1 MSGNRELEL
10 NSGMRCAKYMLIIVS
25 FMFALTAILLIM
37 VGTTIQTIFGD
48 FSLFIDGH
56 FSSPP
61 ALLIAIGFILIAVA
75 TLGAYGAVKES
86 VMLINLYG
94 VCLFLVFILEVSA
107 AIAAFVMQS
116 QVRDMLMRTMN
127 QALADYETDNNVESA
142 VDFMQSGLGC
152 CGVVEPDDW
161 REFYS
166 YNKNKNETHMEPD
179 DVIVPLSCCASL
191 AESPNDDNDYNCL
204 QPYEYGCFRKMNFI
218 LSQSAMLIAT
228 GATTVAFVQLLG
240 VLCAFMLAKTLRR
253 NKSIREARR
262 WQLQQSLGV
271 LISGGKMALPVN
283 SAMSGYQQLESN
295 GEVGTHE
302 PYTYTPQSPSV
313 N

>member
-1 MSGNRELEL
+1 MANRELEL
-10 NSGMRCAKYMLIIVS
+10 NSGMRCAKYMLLIVS

-75 TLGAYGAVKES
+75 TLGAYGAIKES

-94 VCLFLVFILEVSA
+94 VALFLVFILEVAA

-116 QVRDMLMRTMN
+116 QVREMLMRTMTN
-127 QALADYETDNNVESA
+127 ALSDYEADTNVEAA
-142 VDFMQSGLGC
+142 VDFMQTGLGC

-161 REFYS
+161 REYYS
-166 YNKNKNETHMEPD
+166 YNKNGSHLEAD
-179 DVIVPLSCCASL
+179 DVVVPLSCCADL
-191 AESPNDDNDYNCL
+191 DKTPNDNNDYNCL
-204 QPYEYGCFRKMNFI
+204 EPYEYGCFRKMNFI
-218 LSQSAMLIAT
+218 ISQSAMLIAT

-271 LISGGKMALPVN
+271 LISGGKVGLPVN

>member
-1 MSGNRELEL
+1 MANRDLQL

-48 FSLFIDGH
+48 FSIFIDGH
-56 FSSPP
+56 FASPP

-86 VMLINLYG
+86 VMVINLYG

-116 QVRDMLMRTMN
+116 QVRDMLMRTMY
-127 QALADYETDNNVESA
+127 QSMADYETDPYVESG
-142 VDFMQSGLGC
+142 VDFMQSGLEC
-152 CGVVEPDDW
+152 CGVNKPEDW
-161 REFYS
+161 KDYYS
-166 YNKNKNETHMEPD
+166 PNKNETLDTD
-179 DVIVPLSCCASL
+179 DVVVPNSCCGGL
-191 AESPNDDNDYNCL
+191 AQDINDARQVNCL
-204 QPYEYGCFRKMNFI
+204 DTFDYGCFRKMNFI
-218 LSQSAMLIAT
+218 ISQSAMLIAT

-271 LISGGKMALPVN
+271 LISGGKMGPPQN
-283 SAMSGYQQLESN
+283 SAVAGYQQLGN
-295 GEVGTHE
+295 GEQGTHE

>member
-1 MSGNRELEL
+1 MANRDLQL

-61 ALLIAIGFILIAVA
+61 ALVIAIGFILIAVA
-75 TLGAYGAVKES
+75 VLGAYGAIKES

-94 VCLFLVFILEVSA
+94 VCLFIVFILEVSA
-107 AIAAFVMQS
+107 AIAAFVMQT
-116 QVRDMLMRTMN
+116 QVKGMLMRTMH
-127 QALADYETDNNVESA
+127 QALSEYEKDSYVATG
-142 VDFMQSGLGC
+142 VDFMQSGLEC
-152 CGVVEPDDW
+152 CGVGSPDDW
-161 REFYS
+161 KLYYS
-166 YNKNKNETHMEPD
+166 PNLNITSDSD
-179 DVIVPLSCCASL
+179 DVVVPTSCCGSL
-191 AESPNDDNDYNCL
+191 SEDFENENELKCL
-204 QPYEYGCFRKMNFI
+204 QPFEYGCFRKMNFI
-218 LSQSAMLIAT
+218 ISQSAMLIAT

-271 LISGGKMALPVN
+271 LISGGKMVPPQN
-283 SAMSGYQQLESN
+283 SAVTGYQQLDNSEQ
-295 GEVGTHE
+295 GTTD

>member
-1 MSGNRELEL
+1 MANRELEL

-37 VGTTIQTIFGD
+37 VGTTIQAIFGD

-86 VMLINLYG
+86 VMVINLYG

-116 QVRDMLMRTMN
+116 QVKEMLWRTMTE
-127 QALADYETDNNVESA
+127 ALSIYEKDANVA
-142 VDFMQSGLGC
+142 VGVDFMQSGLGC
-152 CGVVEPDDW
+152 CGVISPDDW
-161 REFYS
+161 KQYYS
-166 YNKNKNETHMEPD
+166 PNKNMSHLDSDN
-179 DVIVPLSCCASL
+179 VVVPISCCGSL
-191 AESPNDDNDYNCL
+191 AEDPNDNNEVNCL
-204 QPYEYGCFRKMNFI
+204 EPYEYGCFNKMNFI
-218 LSQSAMLIAT
+218 MSQSTMLIAT

-271 LISGGKMALPVN
+271 LISGGKVGLPAN
-283 SAMSGYQQLESN
+283 SAMSGYQQLENSN
-295 GEVGTHE
+295 DLGTHE

>member
-1 MSGNRELEL
+1 MANRELQL
-10 NSGMRCAKYMLIIVS
+10 NSGMKCAKYMLVIVS

-37 VGTTIQTIFGD
+37 VGTTIQTVFGD

-86 VMLINLYG
+86 VMVINLYG

-116 QVRDMLMRTMN
+116 QVRGMLIRTMN
-127 QALADYETDNNVESA
+127 QALVEYEPDPNVRA
-142 VDFMQSGLGC
+142 GVDFMQSMLEC
-152 CGVVEPDDW
+152 CGVYEPEDW
-161 REFYS
+161 RDHYS
-166 YNKNKNETHMEPD
+166 PNKNSTLGAD
-179 DVIVPLSCCASL
+179 DVEVPNSCCGILPQSVNGAT
-191 AESPNDDNDYNCL
+191 EMTCL
-204 QPYEYGCFRKMNFI
+204 QTFDYGCLRKMNFI
-218 LSQSAMLIAT
+218 VSQSAMLIAT

-271 LISGGKMALPVN
+271 LISGGKMGPPQN
-283 SAMSGYQQLESN
+283 SAVTGYQQLGN
-295 GEVGTHE
+295 GEQGPHEPHE

>member
-1 MSGNRELEL
+1 MANRELQL

-86 VMLINLYG
+86 VMVINLYG

-116 QVRDMLMRTMN
+116 QVKGMLIRTMY
-127 QALADYETDNNVESA
+127 QAMSEYNNDPYVKA
-142 VDFMQSGLGC
+142 GVDLMQSELKC
-152 CGVVEPDDW
+152 CGVYQPEDW
-161 REFYS
+161 KDY
-166 YNKNKNETHMEPD
+166 YPPNKNLTLPAD
-179 DVIVPLSCCASL
+179 DVVVPNSCCGEAPKYEID
-191 AESPNDDNDYNCL
+191 ATEAICL
-204 QPYEYGCFRKMNFI
+204 QPSISGCFNKMDFI
-218 LSQSAMLIAT
+218 ISQSSMLIAT

-271 LISGGKMALPVN
+271 LISGGKMAPPQN
-283 SAMSGYQQLESN
+283 SAVTGYQQLGN
-295 GEVGTHE
+295 GEQGSQE

>member
-1 MSGNRELEL
+1 MANRDLQL

-37 VGTTIQTIFGD
+37 VGTTIQAIFGD

-86 VMLINLYG
+86 VMVINLYG

-116 QVRDMLMRTMN
+116 QVKGMLMRTMH
-127 QALADYETDNNVESA
+127 QALAEYDHDPYVA
-142 VDFMQSGLGC
+142 AGVDFMQSGLEC
-152 CGVVEPDDW
+152 CGVNQPEDWKDYYEP
-161 REFYS
+161 
-166 YNKNKNETHMEPD
+166 NKNSTLDAD
-179 DVIVPLSCCASL
+179 DVVVPNSCCGSL
-191 AESPNDDNDYNCL
+191 AEDINDSSQVTCL
-204 QPYEYGCFRKMNFI
+204 QTFDYGCFRKMNFI
-218 LSQSAMLIAT
+218 VSQSAMLIAT

-271 LISGGKMALPVN
+271 LISGGKMAPPQN
-283 SAMSGYQQLESN
+283 SAVTGYQQLDNSEKA
-295 GEVGTHE
+295 GHE

>member
-1 MSGNRELEL
+1 MANRELQL
-10 NSGMRCAKYMLIIVS
+10 NSGMKCAKYMLIIVS

-37 VGTTIQTIFGD
+37 VGTTIQAIFGD
-48 FSLFIDGH
+48 FSVFIDGH

-75 TLGAYGAVKES
+75 MLGAYGAVKES

-116 QVRDMLMRTMN
+116 QVRGMLMRTMHE
-127 QALADYETDNNVESA
+127 ALAQYDHDPYVKA
-142 VDFMQSGLGC
+142 GVDLMQSGLEC
-152 CGVVEPDDW
+152 CGVTEPEDW
-161 REFYS
+161 KDNYAP
-166 YNKNKNETHMEPD
+166 NKNLTLGSD
-179 DVIVPLSCCASL
+179 DVVVPNSCCGSTVPDL
-191 AESPNDDNDYNCL
+191 NDDLMGTCVETFD
-204 QPYEYGCFRKMNFI
+204 YGCFRKMNFI
-218 LSQSAMLIAT
+218 VSQSAMLIAT

-271 LISGGKMALPVN
+271 LISGGKMAPPQN
-283 SAMSGYQQLESN
+283 SAVTGYQQLDN
-295 GEVGTHE
+295 GEQGSHE

>member
-1 MSGNRELEL
+1 MANRDLQL
-10 NSGMRCAKYMLIIVS
+10 NSGMKCAKYMLIIVS

-37 VGTTIQTIFGD
+37 VGTTIQAIFGD

-86 VMLINLYG
+86 VMVINLYG

-116 QVRDMLMRTMN
+116 QVRGMLMRTMH
-127 QALADYETDNNVESA
+127 QALAEYESDPYVA
-142 VDFMQSGLGC
+142 AGVDFMQSGLEC
-152 CGVVEPDDW
+152 CGVNQPEDW
-161 REFYS
+161 MDYYS
-166 YNKNKNETHMEPD
+166 PNKNLTIGSD
-179 DVIVPLSCCASL
+179 DVIVPNSCCGSL
-191 AESPNDDNDYNCL
+191 EEDITDSTHTQVTCHETFN
-204 QPYEYGCFRKMNFI
+204 YGCFRKMNFI
-218 LSQSAMLIAT
+218 VSQSAMLIAT

-271 LISGGKMALPVN
+271 LISGGKMGPPQN
-283 SAMSGYQQLESN
+283 SAVTGYQQLDN
-295 GEVGTHE
+295 GEQGIHE

>member
-1 MSGNRELEL
+1 MANRELEL

-48 FSLFIDGH
+48 FDLFIDGH

-86 VMLINLYG
+86 VLVINLYG
-94 VCLFLVFILEVSA
+94 VCLFLVFILEVAA

-116 QVRDMLMRTMN
+116 QVKEMLVRTMN
-127 QALADYETDNNVESA
+127 EALVAYEKDTTVA
-142 VDFMQSGLGC
+142 TGVDFMQSNLGC
-152 CGVVEPDDW
+152 CGVHGPDDW
-161 REFYS
+161 KENYS
-166 YNKNKNETHMEPD
+166 PNNMTHLDAD
-179 DVIVPLSCCASL
+179 DVVVPFSCCGRVDPSA
-191 AESPNDDNDYNCL
+191 NDDNEMNCVE
-204 QPYEYGCFRKMNFI
+204 PYEYGCLTKMNFI
-218 LSQSAMLIAT
+218 MSQSVMLIAT

-240 VLCAFMLAKTLRR
+240 VICAFMLAKTLRR

-271 LISGGKMALPVN
+271 LISGGKVGLPAN
-283 SAMSGYQQLESN
+283 SAMSGYQQLEN
-295 GEVGTHE
+295 GNEMGTHE

>member
-1 MSGNRELEL
+1 MANRDLQL
-10 NSGMRCAKYMLIIVS
+10 NSGMKCAKYMLIIVS

-37 VGTTIQTIFGD
+37 VGTTIQAIFGD

-116 QVRDMLMRTMN
+116 QVRGMLIRTMH
-127 QALADYETDNNVESA
+127 QALNEYDSDPYVAA
-142 VDFMQSGLGC
+142 GVDFMQSGLEC
-152 CGVVEPDDW
+152 CGVDEPEDW
-161 REFYS
+161 KDCYGP
-166 YNKNKNETHMEPD
+166 NKNATLGSD
-179 DVIVPLSCCASL
+179 DVVVPNSCCGRL
-191 AESPNDDNDYNCL
+191 AQDVSDGQVTCL
-204 QPYEYGCFRKMNFI
+204 ETFDYGCFRKMNFI
-218 LSQSAMLIAT
+218 VSQSAMLIAT

-271 LISGGKMALPVN
+271 LISGGKMAPPMN
-283 SAMSGYQQLESN
+283 SAVTGYQQLDN
-295 GEVGTHE
+295 GEQGTHE

>member
-1 MSGNRELEL
+1 MANRELQL

-25 FMFALTAILLIM
+25 FMFALTAVLLIM
-37 VGTTIQTIFGD
+37 VGTTIQAIFGD

-75 TLGAYGAVKES
+75 TLGGYGAVKES
-86 VMLINLYG
+86 VMVINLYG

-116 QVRDMLMRTMN
+116 QVKGMLMRTMHE
-127 QALADYETDNNVESA
+127 ALAEYDNDPYVQA
-142 VDFMQSGLGC
+142 GVDFMQSGLQC
-152 CGVVEPDDW
+152 CGVNQPEDW
-161 REFYS
+161 KEY
-166 YNKNKNETHMEPD
+166 YGPNKNSSLPAD
-179 DVIVPLSCCASL
+179 DVVVPNSCCGDLAKDENDSL
-191 AESPNDDNDYNCL
+191 QVTCL
-204 QPYEYGCFRKMNFI
+204 DTFDYGCFRKMNFI
-218 LSQSAMLIAT
+218 VSQSAMLIAT

-271 LISGGKMALPVN
+271 LISGGKMAPPQN
-283 SAMSGYQQLESN
+283 SAVTGYQQLGN
-295 GEVGTHE
+295 GEQGSQE

>member
-1 MSGNRELEL
+1 MSNRELQL
-10 NSGMRCAKYMLIIVS
+10 NSGMKCAKYMLIIVS

-75 TLGAYGAVKES
+75 ALGAYGAVKES
-86 VMLINLYG
+86 VMVINLYG

-116 QVRDMLMRTMN
+116 QVRGMLIRTMN
-127 QALADYETDNNVESA
+127 QALAEYEHDPYVESG
-142 VDFMQSGLGC
+142 VDFMQSMLEC
-152 CGVVEPDDW
+152 CGVNEPEDW
-161 REFYS
+161 KDYLSANVNF
-166 YNKNKNETHMEPD
+166 TLGVD
-179 DVIVPLSCCASL
+179 DVVVPNSCCGNQPTSL
-191 AESPNDDNDYNCL
+191 NDSTQMTCMETYD
-204 QPYEYGCFRKMNFI
+204 YGCFRKMNFI
-218 LSQSAMLIAT
+218 VSQSAMLIAT

-271 LISGGKMALPVN
+271 LISGGKMAPPQN
-283 SAMSGYQQLESN
+283 SAVTGYQQLDN
-295 GEVGTHE
+295 GEQGSHE